1 MKQREE
7 YVAALEAGLLLAGFS
22 AFVHWAPPRATSRLL
37 TRLGPGLGRVP
48 PPFQTREHRS
58 PADTPV
64 SGASA
69 EHASTARDV
78 ERAVRRAGRLVPAHT
93 CLSRALTAFVML
105 RRRRQSAELRL
116 GAARSD
122 AGTLQVHAWV
132 EADGRTLLDAPGAE
146 RMSPFREAR

>member
-48 PPFQTREHRS
+48 PPC
-58 PADTPV
+58 DTPV